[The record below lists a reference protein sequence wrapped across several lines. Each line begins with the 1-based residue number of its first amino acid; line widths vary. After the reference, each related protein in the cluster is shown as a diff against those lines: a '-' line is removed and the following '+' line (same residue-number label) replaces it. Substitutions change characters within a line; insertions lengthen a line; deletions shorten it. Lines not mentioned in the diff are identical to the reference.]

1 MNPDL
6 WSLKM
11 RSVGDGQA
19 QPSDNAGPSRVL
31 MDRRDS
37 SGDRRS
43 GSADRRSG
51 SVVAA
56 PTPLR
61 PAEIHDACCEW
72 SVPAEKP
79 SNVGASP
86 AWRHG
91 PRADRRS

>member
-11 RSVGDGQA
+11 KFVGDA
-19 QPSDNAGPSRVL
+19 QTPLTDGTGPGRGV

-43 GSADRRSG
+43 GSADRRTG
-51 SVVAA
+51 SVAVS
-56 PTPLR
+56 PPLR

-72 SVPAEKP
+72 SVPNEKP
-79 SNVGASP
+79 SNVSVGAT
-86 AWRHG
+86 WRHG
-91 PRADRRS
+91 PHANRRS